1 MRLIAILR
9 EYLMREN
16 RLKRLWAEDRA
27 ALGGWLMIP
36 SSLSAEYLAHA
47 GLDWLCID
55 TQHGSIDY
63 QVAVTM
69 LQAISTT
76 ETVPIVRVAWNEPG
90 IIMKSLDAGAYGVIV
105 PMVNSRREAEA
116 AVAACRYAPQG
127 IRSYG
132 PGRAVLY
139 AGRDYAANANET
151 LLCICMIET
160 REAIANADEIIATPG
175 LDAIYIGPSDLS
187 ISLGLTPSYDQAAP
201 EFVAAIERVLECC
214 KRHGVI
220 AGVHAGTPEVARK
233 RIGQG
238 FRFVQ
243 MCDDAGSLVRGAA
256 AAVAE
261 MRSSAEA
268 APETAA

>member
-1 MRLIAILR
+1 MRLIATLR

-16 RLKRLWAEDRA
+16 RLKRLWQEDRA
-27 ALGGWLMIP
+27 ALGGWLTIP

-76 ETVPIVRVAWNEPG
+76 DTVPIVRVPWNEPG
-90 IIMKSLDAGAYGVIV
+90 TIMKTLDAGAYGVIV

-151 LLCICMIET
+151 VLAICMIET
-160 REAIANADEIIATPG
+160 REAIEHADEIIATPG
-175 LDAIYIGPSDLS
+175 LDAIYVGPSDLS
-187 ISLGLTPSYDQAAP
+187 ISMGLTPSYDQEAP

-243 MCDDAGSLVRGAA
+243 MCDDAGSLARGAA
-256 AAVAE
+256 AALAA
-261 MRSSAEA
+261 MRSSAKVT
-268 APETAA
+268 PETAA